1 MSAPV
6 QPQKQGHM
14 LGIMNP
20 QEDMV
25 NPDRNLSAPSSSG
38 KRSSESMM
46 SKINQSNGLMGQ
58 KTPSYD
64 TPLRDR
70 IAISEVGLPASIFNK
85 SDDDFAKWYKDK
97 ATASDQYHLKKMG
110 YNPEKNVFSPYR
122 VKSAQGKL
130 EDKYTSGIGEY
141 DQDYGDRSAMD
152 IYIGFHKSA
161 DKHISEFKERNSWLY
176 NGSVKI
182 DNARLGVL
190 EELSFN
196 MGSDYAKNFPSMFRA
211 IKNGNWAEAARQL
224 KYADPDNSDKLSK
237 WFLDIGGHKNETGR
251 ANKLLSILLNGKD
264 DADPLDAKK
273 VKR

>member
-14 LGIMNP
+14 LNIMAP
-20 QEDMV
+20 REDMV
-25 NPDRNLSAPSSSG
+25 NPDRNLSAG
-38 KRSSESMM
+38 ITGDNMNLK
-46 SKINQSNGLMGQ
+46 Q
-58 KTPSYD
+58 KTVNYD

-85 SDDDFAKWYKDK
+85 SDDDFAKWYKEK

-122 VKSAQGKL
+122 VKNAQNKL

-141 DQDYGDRSAMD
+141 DQGYGDRSPMD
-152 IYIGFHKSA
+152 VYIGFHKSV
-161 DKHISEFKERNSWLY
+161 DKHISEFKKRNSWLY
-176 NGSVKI
+176 DGSVEI
-182 DNARLGVL
+182 DNTRLGVL

-224 KYADPDNSDKLSK
+224 KYADPDNSAALSK

-251 ANKLLSILLNGKD
+251 ANKLLSILVNGED
-264 DADPLDAKK
+264 DADPLYAKE